1 MCSGIWTWITSAPQS
16 ASWRAAVGPA
26 RTCVMSITRKR
37 ARACEAG
44 RWGIALAYK
53 KPTRGGVR
61 EKERRFP
68 FRGGR
73 PGRRRDGGFCRELPL
88 VVAGGPHDA
97 RSAREQREL
106 PQQPDEQRLRHA
118 HAARQGLQDE
128 AVARDLVGEHG
139 ADQVDR

>member
-1 MCSGIWTWITSAPQS
+1 SEPSWPPSVSSPRMCSGIWTWITSAPQS

-26 RTCVMSITRKR
+26 RTWVMSITRKR

-44 RWGIALAYK
+44 RCGIALAYK

-68 FRGGR
+68 DSCGDAGIGGHGGGR
-73 PGRRRDGGFCRELPL
+73 RELPL
-88 VVAGGPHDA
+88 VLAGRHHHA

-106 PQQPDEQRLRHA
+106 
-118 HAARQGLQDE
+118 
-128 AVARDLVGEHG
+128 
-139 ADQVDR
+139 